1 MWGDITSDIYTIKG
15 FSSILLIRRSSAVG
29 PTGVYTCVIPDA
41 EGFLRTLSFRV
52 TGSKF
57 YGYLLSYC
65 SAFPLPLLKLLEQ
78 YFRSLAKS
86 SD

>member
-15 FSSILLIRRSSAVG
+15 FSSHQKEQCSGANWSLHMCD
-29 PTGVYTCVIPDA
+29 TDA

-65 SAFPLPLLKLLEQ
+65 FAFPLPLLKLLEQ